1 MNRSHTPQI
10 KLAFIKNIRNRHFK
24 KIFLKNW
31 LTVFLSIV
39 LPLAACVLFV
49 HYNNQRTL
57 LKEIDASAQR
67 STLNVTST
75 LETLF
80 QEACDTL
87 EREVLD
93 QNVSAFF
100 SAKPSRPPSYSFIT
114 LVNQLR
120 TRVNA
125 DYHDS
130 LYYSL
135 DCYSA
140 SCNFLV
146 STTFQGQFYQWVSDN
161 SLTNTFLQY
170 RSTHPDALLFA
181 VRREALDA
189 DVITIY
195 RSQPFPSY
203 QDSFVSISI
212 DPAKLVHYIVDAPN
226 TKSSSFLL
234 IDPEGLVVFDSSQT
248 LTAAEFEIQED
259 AHSFTLELDGQPM
272 RVFWTSL
279 GLFDWKCAQVIPL
292 DEYQDGIH
300 RLQNLA
306 LWVILLAVL
315 LSTVISYGVTTR
327 LFHPIE
333 AILNVVENPYSY
345 QDTNEGD
352 DELKYILLQI
362 LELFQKNITLENE
375 TLKRIV
381 TLRRLR
387 ANALQ
392 KQMSPHFLNNILNII
407 NWTAIEE
414 TGNED
419 SLTSQQLILLSD
431 IIRTMKEQTGNLTT
445 VTAEIE
451 YTKKF
456 MELECLRFGP
466 YIHCSYDIA
475 GSILQAPI
483 PAISLQTLVEN
494 AITHGLQPKNAVGS
508 INLKIAPNEMG
519 GLFISVEDDGV
530 GMEQDK
536 IDQIFSEL
544 GQEFVS
550 AQEHIGLINLF
561 QRFRLI
567 YGDDCAFQIENILG
581 GGLRV
586 TINTPLVS
594 PEIFP

>member
-1 MNRSHTPQI
+1 
-10 KLAFIKNIRNRHFK
+10 
-24 KIFLKNW
+24 
-31 LTVFLSIV
+31 
-39 LPLAACVLFV
+39 
-49 HYNNQRTL
+49 
-57 LKEIDASAQR
+57 
-67 STLNVTST
+67 
-75 LETLF
+75 
-80 QEACDTL
+80 
-87 EREVLD
+87 
-93 QNVSAFF
+93 
-100 SAKPSRPPSYSFIT
+100 
-114 LVNQLR
+114 
-120 TRVNA
+120 
-125 DYHDS
+125 
-130 LYYSL
+130 
-135 DCYSA
+135 
-140 SCNFLV
+140 
-146 STTFQGQFYQWVSDN
+146 
-161 SLTNTFLQY
+161 
-170 RSTHPDALLFA
+170 
-181 VRREALDA
+181 
-189 DVITIY
+189 
-195 RSQPFPSY
+195 
-203 QDSFVSISI
+203 
-212 DPAKLVHYIVDAPN
+212 
-226 TKSSSFLL
+226 
-234 IDPEGLVVFDSSQT
+234 
-248 LTAAEFEIQED
+248 
-259 AHSFTLELDGQPM
+259 
-272 RVFWTSL
+272 
-279 GLFDWKCAQVIPL
+279 
-292 DEYQDGIH
+292 
-300 RLQNLA
+300 
-306 LWVILLAVL
+306 
-315 LSTVISYGVTTR
+315 
-327 LFHPIE
+327 
-333 AILNVVENPYSY
+333 
-345 QDTNEGD
+345 
-352 DELKYILLQI
+352 
-362 LELFQKNITLENE
+362 
-375 TLKRIV
+375 
-381 TLRRLR
+381 
-387 ANALQ
+387 
-392 KQMSPHFLNNILNII
+392 MSPHFLNNILNII